1 MRSTKRVELL
11 DLPEPTPAEEAAL
24 AEARKLN
31 RMTPEEYLAFLEAFR
46 EHHPASRKSDE
57 PWPEPFEL

>member
-1 MRSTKRVELL
+1 MRSKKRVELL
-11 DLPEPTPAEEAAL
+11 DLPEPTPAEAAAL
-24 AEARKLN
+24 AAARKFN

-46 EHHPASRKSDE
+46 THHPAARKTDE